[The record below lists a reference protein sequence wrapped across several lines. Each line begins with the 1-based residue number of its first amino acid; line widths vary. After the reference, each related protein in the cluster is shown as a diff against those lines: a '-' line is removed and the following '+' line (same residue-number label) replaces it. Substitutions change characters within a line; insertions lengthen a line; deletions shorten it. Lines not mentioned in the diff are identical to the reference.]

1 MTLLR
6 MGLCLG
12 FLFQAAQVHALML
25 GGANVPKEKIVV
37 YLLIGHSN
45 MAGVDYTHLDATA
58 TPNAWNYTW
67 ATDKTW
73 IAAKESRTS
82 RAGLSSRGAGGPGI
96 PFLKLM
102 TQAYPGYHFGVVAN
116 ASVSST
122 CKGLNTGNNN
132 SGFDPDDNRYWK
144 GARLYN
150 EILIAAKEIQPN
162 VTLGGI
168 LCMLGSVEATRTTE
182 EVCRSFSDDLAQ
194 LVKDLRADLGEP
206 NLPFIM
212 GEYEAGATRTFALTL
227 PWPAIIDQQIKL
239 LPSKLP
245 FSGTVN
251 SVGVTMLDDH
261 HYSSDKG
268 QPEWAK
274 RAFALIQN
282 NKWYPASATS
292 FIATSQ
298 PRRLSGSAMPTL
310 EFFPETGLRL
320 VNGAQGFYLINGRGY
335 AGREL
340 PILEHGKNHASS
352 LKP

>member
-1 MTLLR
+1 MTLKRL
-6 MGLCLG
+6 GFCLG
-12 FLFQAAQVHALML
+12 LLFLTAPVHGLML
-25 GGANVPKEKIVV
+25 GGVDVPKEKIVV

-96 PFLKLM
+96 PFLKNL
-102 TQAYPGYHFGVVAN
+102 TQAYPGYHFGVIAN

-122 CKGLNTGNNN
+122 CKGINTGNNN

-150 EILIAAKEIQPN
+150 EIVIAAKEVQPH
-162 VTLGGI
+162 VTLGGV
-168 LCMLGSVEATRTTE
+168 LCMLGSVEATRTNET
-182 EVCRSFSDDLAQ
+182 VCRSFSDDLAQ
-194 LVKDLRADLGEP
+194 LAKDLRADLGEP

-212 GEYEAGATRTFALTL
+212 GEYEAGATRNFALTL
-227 PWPAIIDQQIKL
+227 PLPAIIDQQIKL

-261 HYSSDKG
+261 HYSADKG

-282 NKWYPASATS
+282 NKWYPATSAS
-292 FIATSQ
+292 ILPHRAKRAAT
-298 PRRLSGSAMPTL
+298 RSAQPTL
-310 EFFPETGLRL
+310 EFSPEAGLRL
-320 VNGAQGFYLINGRGY
+320 VNGVQGFYLINGRGY

-340 PILEHGKNHASS
+340 PVLEHGRNHASS
-352 LKP
+352 LNP